1 MSDKDDANSIAKK
14 HGPPVLRKVFD
25 SADSPSPKAKAKASR
40 AGSFA
45 PIRLDDIELD
55 DDPVY
60 LVDGILPAGP
70 SFGETPAPPKALKS
84 FFLMDMLM
92 HVAMGKS
99 YGGRGVQ
106 QGAVVYVTSEG
117 VKGVKRRLIAMRR
130 YHDIDGKQVPF
141 FLVPV
146 MPNLG
151 SGTDDLNRLIAAITT
166 ATKDIAAPVR
176 AIVIDTLRKATP
188 GKSENDSKDM
198 SVLLSNC
205 DMLAN
210 TFNCHVN
217 AVHHSPRSD
226 ETRGSG
232 TNAIEGSCDVIL
244 PVTRCDKDDGTP
256 RATVTVGR
264 MKDGPEGDTW
274 SFELR
279 TMEIGV
285 DRNDRA
291 IIAAY
296 VVLTEFP
303 ATREPPRKP
312 LPSAAK
318 RPSPQGAKFL
328 KALLEVLAGP
338 DIVTRDGQ
346 PCATMANWKAKCVS
360 RGLLDYGAK
369 APSSRALISKY
380 RSELV
385 ARSLIACDDGFVW
398 TI

>member
-1 MSDKDDANSIAKK
+1 MSDKEDANSIAKK
-14 HGPPVLRKVFD
+14 RGPTVLLKVFD
-25 SADSPSPKAKAKASR
+25 SADSPSPKVKAKASR
-40 AGSFA
+40 TGSFA
-45 PIRLDDIELD
+45 PIWLEDIELD
-55 DDPVY
+55 DDPVC

-70 SFGETPAPPKALKS
+70 SFGETPAPPKGLKS

-99 YGGRGVQ
+99 YVGRGVQ

-130 YHDIDGKQVPF
+130 HHGIEGKRVPF

-166 ATKDIAAPVR
+166 AIKDIAPVR

-188 GKSENDSKDM
+188 GKSENDSRDM

-226 ETRGSG
+226 DTRGSG

-244 PVTRCDKDDGTP
+244 PVTRCDKADGTP
-256 RATVTVGR
+256 RATVAVGR

-279 TMEIGV
+279 SMEIGV
-285 DRNDRA
+285 DRNGRA
-291 IIAAY
+291 ISAAY
-296 VVLTEFP
+296 VVLTDFP
-303 ATREPPRKP
+303 ARREPPGPMPASGAR
-312 LPSAAK
+312 

-328 KALLEVLAGP
+328 KTLHEVLAGP
-338 DIVTRDGQ
+338 DSVTRDGRR
-346 PCATMANWKAKCVS
+346 CATMENWKAKCVS
-360 RGLLDYGAK
+360 RGLLDYGTK
-369 APSSRALISKY
+369 ASSSRARISKY

-385 ARSLIACDDGFVW
+385 ACSLIACADGFAW

>member
-1 MSDKDDANSIAKK
+1 
-14 HGPPVLRKVFD
+14 
-25 SADSPSPKAKAKASR
+25 
-40 AGSFA
+40 
-45 PIRLDDIELD
+45 
-55 DDPVY
+55 
-60 LVDGILPAGP
+60 
-70 SFGETPAPPKALKS
+70 
-84 FFLMDMLM
+84 MLM

-130 YHDIDGKQVPF
+130 HHDIDGKRVPF

-226 ETRGSG
+226 DSRGSG

-244 PVTRCDKDDGTP
+244 LLTRCDKPDGTP

-279 TMEIGV
+279 PMEIGV
-285 DRNDRA
+285 DRNGRA
-291 IIAAY
+291 IISAY
-296 VVLTEFP
+296 VVLTDLP
-303 ATREPPRKP
+303 ARREPPG
-312 LPSAAK
+312 PSPRSAFK
-318 RPSPQGAKFL
+318 SPSPQGAKFL
-328 KALLEVLAGP
+328 KALQEVLAGP
-338 DIVTRDGQ
+338 DSVTRDGRR
-346 PCATMANWKAKCVS
+346 CARMENWKAKCVS
-360 RGLLDYGAK
+360 RGLLDCAK
-369 APSSRALISKY
+369 SNSSRARISKY

-385 ARSLIACDDGFVW
+385 ACSLIARADGFAW

>member
-14 HGPPVLRKVFD
+14 HGPPALRKVFD
-25 SADSPSPKAKAKASR
+25 RADVASQQAKANASR

-45 PIRLDDIELD
+45 PIPLDNIELD
-55 DDPVY
+55 NDPVY
-60 LVDGILPAGP
+60 LIDGILPAGP
-70 SFGETPAPPKALKS
+70 SFGETPAPPKGLKS

-92 HVAMGKS
+92 HVAMGKP
-99 YGGRGVQ
+99 YGGRSVQ

-130 YHDIDGKQVPF
+130 HHGIDGKGVSF

-151 SGTDDLNRLIAAITT
+151 SGTEDRTRLIAAIT
-166 ATKDIAAPVR
+166 AAIKDIEAPVR
-176 AIVIDTLRKATP
+176 AIAIDTLRKATP

-205 DMLAN
+205 DFLAN

-226 ETRGSG
+226 DTRGSG

-244 PVTRCDKDDGTP
+244 PVTRCDNADGTP
-256 RATVTVGR
+256 HATVTVGR

-285 DRNDRA
+285 DRNGRA
-291 IIAAY
+291 IISAY
-296 VVLTEFP
+296 VVLTDLP
-303 ATREPPRKP
+303 ASREPPEPTPR
-312 LPSAAK
+312 SAAK
-318 RPSPQGAKFL
+318 SPSPQGAKFME
-328 KALLEVLAGP
+328 ALLEVLGGP
-338 DIVTRDGQ
+338 DIVTRDRR
-346 PCATMANWKAKCVS
+346 CATMANWKSECVR

-369 APSSRALISKY
+369 ASSSRALISKY

-385 ARSLIACDDGFVW
+385 ACSLIAWADGFVW

>member
-1 MSDKDDANSIAKK
+1 MN
-14 HGPPVLRKVFD
+14 
-25 SADSPSPKAKAKASR
+25 
-40 AGSFA
+40 
-45 PIRLDDIELD
+45 
-55 DDPVY
+55 PVY

-92 HVAMGKS
+92 HVAMGKP
-99 YGGRGVQ
+99 YGGRTVQ

-130 YHDIDGKQVPF
+130 HHGIDANGVPF

-151 SGTDDLNRLIAAITT
+151 SGTDDRTRLIAAIT
-166 ATKDIAAPVR
+166 AAIKDIAVPVR
-176 AIVIDTLRKATP
+176 AIAIDTLRKATP

-205 DMLAN
+205 DFLAN

-226 ETRGSG
+226 DTRGSG

-244 PVTRCDKDDGTP
+244 PVSRCDNADGTP
-256 RATVTVGR
+256 HATVTVGR

-285 DRNDRA
+285 DRNDSP

-303 ATREPPRKP
+303 ARRKP
-312 LPSAAK
+312 PGPTPPSAAK

-328 KALLEVLAGP
+328 KALLEVLGGP
-338 DIVTRDGQ
+338 NIVTRDGRR
-346 PCATMANWKAKCVS
+346 CATMANWKAKCVS
-360 RGLLDYGAK
+360 RGLLGSPAK
-369 APSSRALISKY
+369 SNSSRARISKY

-385 ARSLIACDDGFVW
+385 ACSLIAWADGFVW

>member
-1 MSDKDDANSIAKK
+1 
-14 HGPPVLRKVFD
+14 
-25 SADSPSPKAKAKASR
+25 
-40 AGSFA
+40 
-45 PIRLDDIELD
+45 
-55 DDPVY
+55 
-60 LVDGILPAGP
+60 
-70 SFGETPAPPKALKS
+70 
-84 FFLMDMLM
+84 
-92 HVAMGKS
+92 
-99 YGGRGVQ
+99 
-106 QGAVVYVTSEG
+106 
-117 VKGVKRRLIAMRR
+117 
-130 YHDIDGKQVPF
+130 
-141 FLVPV
+141 

-151 SGTDDLNRLIAAITT
+151 SGTHDLHRLIAAITT

-205 DMLAN
+205 DLLAN
-210 TFNCHVN
+210 IFNCHVN

-226 ETRGSG
+226 DTRGSG

-244 PVTRCDKDDGTP
+244 PVTRCDKADGTP

-285 DRNDRA
+285 DRNGGA

-296 VVLTEFP
+296 VVLTDCP

-312 LPSAAK
+312 PPSGAK

-328 KALLEVLAGP
+328 EALREVLAGP
-338 DIVTRDGQ
+338 DLVTRDGR
-346 PCATMANWKAKCVS
+346 PCATMANWKAECLR
-360 RGLLDYGAK
+360 RGLLGNPAK
-369 APSSRALISKY
+369 SNSFRARISKY
-380 RSELV
+380 RMELV
-385 ARSLIACDDGFVW
+385 ACSLIACDEGFVW